1 MEVFRLSREKFS
13 TVLSG
18 IGAAIKGARWNSVGT
33 EIIYTAAN
41 RSLAMAEVAVHFS
54 VSTIPDDY
62 VMITIFIPDDIS
74 IKKITVSELPQNW
87 NTFPHPLSTQIVGD
101 KFIFENK
108 YCVLQIPSSVTQGD
122 YNFLVNPNHVDFK
135 KIKITDVVK
144 FTFDQR
150 LFK

>member
-13 TVLSG
+13 SVLSG
-18 IGAAIKGARWNSVGT
+18 VGATIKGARWNSVGT

-54 VSTIPDDY
+54 ISTIPDDY

-101 KFIFENK
+101 KFIIENK

-135 KIKITDVVK
+135 KIKITDIVR

>member
-13 TVLSG
+13 SVLSG
-18 IGAAIKGARWNSVGT
+18 VGAAIKGARWNSVGT

-54 VSTIPDDY
+54 ISTIPDDY

-101 KFIFENK
+101 KFIIENK

-135 KIKITDVVK
+135 KIKITDIVR